1 MKQIYFFF
9 LLVFFCFN
17 TSFSQ
22 QTPLDF
28 SNSAHAFSA
37 FSNSGF
43 SFNVDPTNSAND
55 VGQFFNDGSENWQG
69 FYIDLVNP
77 IDLSSNQVITL
88 SFYQFDPNQHEIMVK
103 LEFGDA
109 PDVEV
114 VQSNSGS
121 GWSYDM
127 TFDFSNA
134 ILSSNGSPVNAM
146 GTYSRLVIFI
156 DGGVMTP
163 GTYLIDDINDGSETR
178 YY

>member
-9 LLVFFCFN
+9 LLVFFCAN

-22 QTPLDF
+22 QTPIDF

-88 SFYQFDPNQHEIMVK
+88 SFYQFDPNTR
-103 LEFGDA
+103 
-109 PDVEV
+109 
-114 VQSNSGS
+114 N
-121 GWSYDM
+121 
-127 TFDFSNA
+127 
-134 ILSSNGSPVNAM
+134 NG
-146 GTYSRLVIFI
+146 
-156 DGGVMTP
+156 
-163 GTYLIDDINDGSETR
+163 
-178 YY
+178 